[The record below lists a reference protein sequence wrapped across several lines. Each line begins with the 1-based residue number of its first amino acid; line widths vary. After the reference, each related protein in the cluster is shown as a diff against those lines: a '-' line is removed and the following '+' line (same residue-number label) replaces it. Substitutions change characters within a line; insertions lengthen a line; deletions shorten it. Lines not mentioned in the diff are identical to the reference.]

1 MTPKQIK
8 ELRLSLMLTQKE
20 FGELFGV
27 SRMTVYA
34 WETGRY
40 TPSFRV
46 QRLMKEKV
54 MEISKEH

>member
-20 FGELFGV
+20 FGELLGV

-46 QRLMKEKV
+46 QRLMKKV
-54 MEISKEH
+54 MEISKER

>member
-27 SRMTVYA
+27 GRMSVYA

-40 TPSFRV
+40 QPSFKV
-46 QRLMKEKV
+46 QRLMKS
-54 MEISKEH
+54 ME

>member
-8 ELRLSLMLTQKE
+8 ELRLSLMFTQKE

-27 SRMTVYA
+27 GRMSVYA

-40 TPSFRV
+40 QPSFKV

-54 MEISKEH
+54 KSLEKE